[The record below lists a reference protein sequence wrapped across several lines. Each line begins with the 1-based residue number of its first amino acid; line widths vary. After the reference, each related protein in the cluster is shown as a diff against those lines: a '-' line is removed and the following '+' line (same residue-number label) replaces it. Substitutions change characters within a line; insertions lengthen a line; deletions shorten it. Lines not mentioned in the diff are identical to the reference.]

1 VSRKIIRHAPIVKG
15 VPHLL
20 HGGDYNPDQ
29 WLRSKETTWK
39 EDMRLARLAGVNTL
53 SVGIFAW
60 AALEP
65 EEGRYEFGWLD
76 EIMDLM
82 AENGITAVLATPSG
96 ARPGWMSHRYPEVL
110 RVNGDR
116 TRNRHGGRHNHC
128 LSSPVYREKTL
139 AINTAL
145 AERYGKHPA
154 LGVWHLSNEYGGEC
168 HCDLCQERFRA
179 HLQAKYG
186 SLDELNEAWW
196 SAFWAKTYSDWSHVE
211 SPSPNGRGE
220 QDIHGLQLDW
230 MRFTTEQFVDFYLH
244 EAAPLKA
251 ATPEIPCT
259 TNLMGTYPG
268 IDYYRLAEVLD
279 VVSWDSYPQWNGTVD
294 DVRTGVEASFHH
306 DLTRSLKG
314 KPFMLM
320 ESSPS
325 ATNWRPVAKL
335 HRPGVHL
342 LQSLQA
348 VAHGADTVQYFQF
361 RKGRGGSE
369 KFHGAIV
376 DHEGTENT
384 RVFRDVA
391 EVGERLAGMDAV
403 VGTATPADV
412 ALVYDWHN
420 RWALDDM
427 KGLLQHKTG
436 YARTVVDHYQAFWQ
450 QGVPVDVID
459 GSLVA
464 APGGLDG
471 YKVLVAPMLH
481 MLRPGV
487 AEAVDAFVAQGGTF
501 VATYA
506 SGYVDEN
513 DKTFLG
519 GFPGP
524 LRETLGIW
532 AEEIDALYPE
542 DRNAIAWNGTEYEAF
557 DLCEL
562 IHAEGAEV
570 LGAYGSDLYAG
581 RPALTVNR
589 RGEGRAYFI
598 AARTGQDFLG
608 EFYGS
613 LIAEHRVERALDAA
627 LPAGVTAQVRTDGDT
642 DHVFVLNCN
651 PTPAA
656 VEIDGETLELA
667 AYGNAVLARTRKG
680 GNAP

>member
-1 VSRKIIRHAPIVKG
+1 MSKPVRHAPIVKG
-15 VPHLL
+15 VPRLL

-29 WLRSKETTWK
+29 WLRTKDETWK

-76 EIMDLM
+76 EILDLM
-82 AENGITAVLATPSG
+82 AENDITAVLATPTG

-110 RVNGDR
+110 RVDGDR
-116 TRNRHGGRHNHC
+116 TRNLHGGRHNHC
-128 LSSPVYREKTL
+128 LTSPVYREKTL

-145 AERYGKHPA
+145 AERYGAHPA
-154 LGVWHLSNEYGGEC
+154 LGVWHISNEYGGEC

-179 HLQAKYG
+179 HLQEKYG

-196 SAFWAKTYSDWSHVE
+196 SAFWAKTYSDWSHIE
-211 SPSPNGRGE
+211 SPSTHWRGE
-220 QDIHGLQLDW
+220 QDIHGLHLDW

-244 EAAPLKA
+244 ETAPLKA
-251 ATPEIPCT
+251 ITPDVPCT

-279 VVSWDSYPQWNGTVD
+279 VVSWDSYPQWSGTGR

-391 EVGERLAGMDAV
+391 EVGARLAAMDAV
-403 VGTATPADV
+403 VGTSTPADV

-427 KGLLQHKTG
+427 KGLLQGKTDYFG
-436 YARTVVDHYQAFWQ
+436 TVVDHYQAFWQ
-450 QGVPVDVID
+450 QGVPVDVLD

-464 APGGLDG
+464 APGCLDR
-471 YKVLVAPMLH
+471 YKVLVAPMLY

-487 AEAVDAFVAQGGTF
+487 AEAIDAFVQRGGTF

-506 SGYVDEN
+506 TGYVDEN

-524 LRETLGIW
+524 LRATLGVW
-532 AEEIDALYPE
+532 AEEIDALYPD
-542 DRNAIAWNGTEYEAF
+542 DRNAIAWDGADYEAF
-557 DLCEL
+557 GLCEL
-562 IHAEGAEV
+562 IHAEGADV
-570 LGAYGSDLYAG
+570 LGAYGSDFYAG

-589 RGEGRAYFI
+589 RGEGKAYFI
-598 AARTGQDFLG
+598 AARTGADFLDA
-608 EFYGS
+608 FYGG
-613 LIAEHRVERALDAA
+613 LIAETGVERALATA
-627 LPAGVTAQVRTDGDT
+627 LPAGVTAQVRSDGET

-651 PTPAA
+651 PAPAT

-667 AYGNAVLARTRKG
+667 AHGNAVFERPRK
-680 GNAP
+680 